1 MERDGLPVPR
11 RHWAV
16 LAMSLALTMA
26 VLDGSMVNVALP
38 EIARDLNATPARSIW
53 VINAYQL
60 SVTIALL
67 PLAALGEIIGY
78 RRIYLAGIALF
89 TLASLACAMADSLT
103 ALVIA
108 RSLQGLGAAGLMSVN
123 TAVLRFIW
131 PRSSF
136 GRGLGINAMVVA
148 VSAAAGPSVASAILS
163 VGPWPYLFAINLPLG
178 LLVLLAGRTLPATPL
193 SGQRFDLVSA
203 GLSALTFGLLIM
215 AIQGLGHNGPG
226 WMVLAEFAGAGLAG
240 WLLVRRQLSRPAPL
254 LPVDLLRIP
263 QFALSIGTSV
273 CSFAAQMLAFVSMP
287 FYLQEGLGRSAVES
301 GLLMTPWPAATVVMA
316 PIAGRLADRY
326 PAGLLCSLGLAV
338 LAVGLA
344 ALALLPADP
353 GDADIAWRMALCG
366 LGFGLFQ
373 SPNNRAM
380 LSAAPVQ
387 RSGGASGMLGTAR
400 VLGQTSGAALTA
412 LAFGL
417 FPPGTT
423 AALVMGTGFAV
434 LAAGFSAVRLKVPVI
449 DTTRP
454 PAGPTD
460 TGPS

>member
-26 VLDGSMVNVALP
+26 VLDGTMVNIALP
-38 EIARDLNATPARSIW
+38 EIARDLEVRPAQSIW
-53 VINAYQL
+53 VVNAYQL
-60 SVTIALL
+60 SITIALL
-67 PLAALGEIIGY
+67 PLAALGEIVGY
-78 RRIYLAGIALF
+78 RRIYLVGIALF
-89 TLASLACAMADSLT
+89 TAASLACALADSLT
-103 ALVIA
+103 TLVIA

-131 PRSSF
+131 PRRSF

-148 VSAAAGPSVASAILS
+148 VSAAAGPSTAAAILS
-163 VGPWPYLFAINLPLG
+163 VAPWPYLFAINLPLG
-178 LLVLLAGRTLPATPL
+178 LLVLLAGHTLPTTPL
-193 SGQRFDLVSA
+193 SGQRFDLASA
-203 GLSALTFGLLIM
+203 ALSALTFGLLILG
-215 AIQGLGHNGPG
+215 IQSLGHNGASWP
-226 WMVLAEFAGAGLAG
+226 VLAQFAGAGLAG
-240 WLLVRRQLSRPAPL
+240 WLLVRRQLSQPAPL

-263 QFALSIGTSV
+263 QFALSIGTSI
-273 CSFAAQMLAFVSMP
+273 CSFAAQMLAFVSLP
-287 FYLQEGLGRSAVES
+287 FYLQGGLGRSAVDS
-301 GLLMTPWPAATVVMA
+301 GLLMTPWPLATVVMA
-316 PIAGRLADRY
+316 PIAGRLADRH
-326 PAGLLCSLGLAV
+326 PAGLLCSLGLAL
-338 LAVGLA
+338 LATGLA
-344 ALALLPADP
+344 ALALLPAQPD
-353 GDADIAWRMALCG
+353 DADIAWRMVLCG

-423 AALVMGTGFAV
+423 AALVMGAGFAG
-434 LAAGFSAVRLKVPVI
+434 LAACFSVARLKVPVV
-449 DTTRP
+449 DTTRDRP
-454 PAGPTD
+454 PPPG
-460 TGPS
+460 